1 MVDLK
6 RPRLFA
12 ARPPL
17 ERCFAGPLCCIPGQQ
32 VINFSM
38 KPLSLHRRIHKVD
51 PDMHAR
57 PMNAL
62 VLRGSFT
69 MQVVHDWLA
78 MCLPDV
84 PPR

>member
-1 MVDLK
+1 
-6 RPRLFA
+6 
-12 ARPPL
+12 
-17 ERCFAGPLCCIPGQQ
+17 
-32 VINFSM
+32 M
-38 KPLSLHRRIHKVD
+38 KPLSLHRRIHKLKTAV
-51 PDMHAR
+51 HAR